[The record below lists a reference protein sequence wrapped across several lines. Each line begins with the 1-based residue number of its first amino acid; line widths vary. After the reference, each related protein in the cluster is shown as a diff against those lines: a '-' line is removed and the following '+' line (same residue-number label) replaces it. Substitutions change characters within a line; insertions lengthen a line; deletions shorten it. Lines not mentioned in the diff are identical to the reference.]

1 MRKISIGYFADG
13 VWGLN
18 SLKKIL
24 KQNKINIKFVC
35 LRYRTPDKKIL
46 NFCKKK
52 RIKVENF
59 AKVNSLSSKKKIL
72 NYKCDY
78 LVSMSYD
85 QIFGSFLVDKFKNK
99 IINCHAG
106 NLPFYR
112 GRNVLNWVLINDEKE
127 FGVTVHYVDEGID
140 TGDIIIQKK
149 SKITD
154 SDTYASLLEKAVA
167 LCADSLYE
175 SLCHIRL
182 DKVIRIK
189 QSSIHPVG
197 SYFSRRKKGD
207 EYIDWT
213 WNSRRIF
220 NFIRAISNPG
230 PNAQTF
236 HNKSLLKIM
245 RSELIKD
252 APNYFSNPG
261 EVIGKG
267 KDFLVIKTGDS
278 SLKIFTEDGFS
289 KKNEEKLN
297 KLCIGDR
304 LTSK

>member
-1 MRKISIGYFADG
+1 MKIGYFADG
-13 VWGLN
+13 PWSHLALSKIVSDK
-18 SLKKIL
+18 SLEVVFIVPRYKNQDFIL
-24 KQNKINIKFVC
+24 KEKAKE
-35 LRYRTPDKKIL
+35 L
-46 NFCKKK
+46 NVDFLPL
-52 RIKVENF
+52 ED
-59 AKVNSLSSKKKIL
+59 VNSEESIIKLEK
-72 NYKCDY
+72 YKADIF
-78 LVSMSYD
+78 VSMSFN
-85 QIFGSFLVDKFKNK
+85 QILKSK
-99 IINCHAG
+99 ILSKPPLGFINCHAG
-106 NLPFYR
+106 ALPFYR

-175 SLCHIRL
+175 SLCHIRF
-182 DKVIRIK
+182 DKVKRIK

-207 EYIDWT
+207 EFIDWT

-236 HNKSLLKIM
+236 HNKSLLKII

-278 SLKIFTEDGFS
+278 SLKIFTEDSFS